1 VIDTY
6 EEEVKWEGAGRQAV
20 VPEDFAQNLG
30 GDWGGTLGKKR
41 HLTRYGGLGGTSP
54 SPPPATFPPP
64 AGPPPPRRLLP
75 LLFLWR
81 LREVVRVRGRPTVR
95 AGRGQR
101 RGRT

>member
-1 VIDTY
+1 MIDTY

-54 SPPPATFPPP
+54 SPPPASHTHTFLCSLNMLTDPSDKV
-64 AGPPPPRRLLP
+64 GPSP
-75 LLFLWR
+75 L
-81 LREVVRVRGRPTVR
+81 
-95 AGRGQR
+95 
-101 RGRT
+101 